1 MCFCKKDRISL
12 QELMCRCYH
21 QVQISERRKD
31 DIFMPDGFGSAF
43 LFAYKNCI
51 FLISAEHVLSPSN
64 FYFKLDP
71 NKEYIGGIYTY
82 KNVKTPDGQFSPDM
96 VNFFID
102 KGDYTKYF
110 EWDEIKEKWITRR
123 ADMFYYPISN
133 NPYFKGKEF
142 VTQGQ
147 IDEKGNSIYG
157 GLPKIIINER
167 SISEPNATHTYSIY
181 GLVQNDIQQC
191 QIIGKSIYHHGLKFE
206 EQKSKG
212 TSYFFS
218 VASQDELIDKHLYWE
233 GLSGTAVFDEQTG
246 QVVGM
251 AIMYDEDELTLEVF
265 PMKHICAILDGYI
278 KSREVSAEKFMI
290 KP

>member
-1 MCFCKKDRISL
+1 
-12 QELMCRCYH
+12 MCRCYH
-21 QVQISERRKD
+21 QVQISERRED
-31 DIFMPDGFGSAF
+31 DIFIPDGFGSAF
-43 LFAYKNCI
+43 MFAYKNYI

-82 KNVKTPDGQFSPDM
+82 KNIKTPKGQISPEM
-96 VNFFID
+96 VNFYID

-110 EWDEIKEKWITRR
+110 EWDDVKKKWIIRR

-133 NPYFKGKEF
+133 NPYFKGKKF

-147 IDEKGNSIYG
+147 IDGNGNSVYG
-157 GLPKIIINER
+157 GLPKIPISEQC
-167 SISEPNATHTYSIY
+167 ISEPQATHSFSIY

-191 QIIGKSIYHHGLKFE
+191 QIIGKSIYHPGLKFIE
-206 EQKSKG
+206 KKG
-212 TSYFFS
+212 NSYFFS
-218 VASQDELIDKHLYWE
+218 VSPQDELLDKHLYWE
-233 GLSGTAVFDEQTG
+233 GLSGTAVFDELTG

-251 AIMYDEDELTLEVF
+251 AIMYDEEKLTLEVF
-265 PMKHICAILDGYI
+265 PIKHICAILDGYI
-278 KSREVSAEKFMI
+278 KSREVNANEFII

>member
-1 MCFCKKDRISL
+1 MSEFVKIDLK
-12 QELMCRCYH
+12 ELMCRCYH

-31 DIFMPDGFGSAF
+31 DIFIPDGFGSSF
-43 LFAYKNCI
+43 LFAYKKYI

-64 FYFKLDP
+64 FYFKLDS

-82 KNVKTPDGQFSPDM
+82 KNITTSDGHISPEM
-96 VNFFID
+96 VNFYID

-110 EWDEIKEKWITRR
+110 EWDEVKKKWLVRR
-123 ADMFYYPISN
+123 ADMFYYPINN

-147 IDEKGNSIYG
+147 TDENGNSIYG
-157 GLPKIIINER
+157 GLPKIIINEKC
-167 SISEPNATHTYSIY
+167 ITEPKSTHTYSIY
-181 GLVQNDIQQC
+181 GLVQNGIQKC
-191 QIIGKSIYHHGLKFE
+191 QIVGKCIYHHGLKFE
-206 EQKSKG
+206 EPKSKQNC
-212 TSYFFS
+212 YFFS
-218 VASQDELIDKHLYWE
+218 ISPQDELLNKHLYWD

-251 AIMYDEDELTLEVF
+251 AIMYDEEELTLEVF